1 MIEAKMIDKKLSIIN
16 TAQRIGFI
24 LLTALRK
31 LLFGFWK
38 SNKENS
44 LFVIFPYKAEG
55 TWVFD
60 DLKRGLV
67 MEPFVLGVPEMID
80 NLVAAVNITSNKV
93 RFTFSRNP
101 FPQYHGFLKKESEE
115 MGGAWYGV
123 GECKIGELHGYG
135 WFCPATLLYLRNFPS
150 QIYFRIESV

>member
-1 MIEAKMIDKKLSIIN
+1 MIDKKLSIIN

-101 FPQYHGFLKKESEE
+101 FPQYHGFLKKEPKKWAGHGTASGNVKLENYT
-115 MGGAWYGV
+115 GTAGFAQ
-123 GECKIGELHGYG
+123 LHFYIYEI
-135 WFCPATLLYLRNFPS
+135 FRLRS
-150 QIYFRIESV
+150 ISG